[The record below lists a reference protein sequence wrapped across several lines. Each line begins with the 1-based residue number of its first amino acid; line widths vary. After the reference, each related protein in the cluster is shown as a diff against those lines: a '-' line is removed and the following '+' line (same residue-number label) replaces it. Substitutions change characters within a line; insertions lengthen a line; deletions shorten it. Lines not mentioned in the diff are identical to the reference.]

1 MYSVIGIGLMSGSSL
16 DGLDLAAVQ
25 FSPVEGWANEPE
37 WEILVAETQ
46 PYNDEWTRRLSG
58 LRRAT
63 GYDLAKTD
71 ADYGHLLGMAVRQF
85 CIRNGLKPDFVASHG
100 HTALHQPHRHFTLQ
114 IGSGETLASH
124 LDCPAVTN
132 FRARDVALGGQ
143 GAPLAPGGELALF
156 PEYRCFL
163 NLGGIANLSF
173 LQREGEP
180 EIEIPGWKKP
190 GWRHLAYDVAFC
202 NQVLNELA
210 RRAGPELEFD
220 GGGEI
225 ARSGSL
231 VPRMFEALEGLPFYQ
246 LYPPRSLGREWI
258 EDEVLPLLDAP
269 DEPPEDLLHTC
280 VRHIAR
286 RIAAEFERFGL
297 REMDLMVT
305 GGGAFNVF
313 LMECLAE
320 ELAPQNVALPP
331 VAPQLVEYK
340 EALVFAYL
348 GLLALAG
355 KANNLR
361 GATGA
366 REAAVCGS
374 LHRPRGAEGPALF
387 SDRLRAFRDGW

>member
-1 MYSVIGIGLMSGSSL
+1 MSGTSL
-16 DGLDLAAVQ
+16 DGLDIAAVR
-25 FSPVEGWANEPE
+25 FSPVEGWPDAPE
-37 WEILVAETQ
+37 WEILAADTQ
-46 PYNDEWTRRLSG
+46 PYNEEWTRRLAG
-58 LRRAT
+58 LRGAS

-85 CIRNGLKPDFVASHG
+85 CIKNDLKPDFAASHG
-100 HTALHQPHRHFTLQ
+100 HTAFHQPHRHFTLQ

-124 LDCPAVTN
+124 LDCPSVTN

-173 LQREGEP
+173 LQREDEP

-190 GWRHLAYDVAFC
+190 GWRHLAYDITFC

-210 RRAGPELEFD
+210 RRADPELAYDD
-220 GGGEI
+220 GGAL
-225 ARSGSL
+225 ARGGSL
-231 VPRMFEALEGLPFYQ
+231 VPRIYEALEAQPFYQ

-258 EDEVLPLLDAP
+258 EDEILPALDAP

-297 REMDLMVT
+297 RGHEVMVT
-305 GGGAFNVF
+305 GGGAFNTF

-320 ELAPQNVALPP
+320 ELAPLGVT
-331 VAPQLVEYK
+331 APSVGKELVMYK
-340 EALVFAYL
+340 EAVIFAYL

-366 REAAVCGS
+366 REAAVCGAI
-374 LHRPRGAEGPALF
+374 HRPRGDSGPALF
-387 SDRLRAFRDGW
+387 SEKLRAFREGW